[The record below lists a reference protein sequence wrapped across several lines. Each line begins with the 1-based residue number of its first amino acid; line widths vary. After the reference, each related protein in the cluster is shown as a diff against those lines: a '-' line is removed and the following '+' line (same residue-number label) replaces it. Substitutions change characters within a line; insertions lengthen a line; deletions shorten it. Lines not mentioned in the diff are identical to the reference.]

1 MKKILIIYLF
11 QIIALALTGQNI
23 PVPGTAFIGVNII
36 DPGTKKIIKDQTV
49 YIEQSFIKQ
58 FHLVHT
64 NHLTRFLSPILIE
77 NKHRK

>member
-58 FHLVHT
+58 VAQQCHS
-64 NHLTRFLSPILIE
+64 RGGSRQIPDA
-77 NKHRK
+77 RSG